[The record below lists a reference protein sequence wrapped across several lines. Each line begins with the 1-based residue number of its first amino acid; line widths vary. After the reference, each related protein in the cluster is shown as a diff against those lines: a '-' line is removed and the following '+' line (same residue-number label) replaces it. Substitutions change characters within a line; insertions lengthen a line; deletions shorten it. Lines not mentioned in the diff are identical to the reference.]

1 MMKKG
6 LAAAAALLMLLTAAG
21 CSDQDTSSSTAD
33 AASSVTTAETT
44 STEVTTTVD
53 IEALMPQEE
62 ELDPSP
68 ISFQDIAFQVPAGW
82 GNLNVENLVVWYPND
97 GSGSLTVQCF
107 PKDELE
113 VSGTDEKDLLKNLGQ
128 NLAKGQTVFS
138 EVWNELLGTDAYAI
152 TYSPETD
159 ASADTAQK
167 VNLSVLFYVNDVP
180 YAMTFANYTGT
191 SPVLKDSGAILNTV
205 QLRDASDSTDTTD
218 ATTDT
223 TTDETDTETETETED
238 TTSESEN

>member
-1 MMKKG
+1 M
-6 LAAAAALLMLLTAAG
+6 
-21 CSDQDTSSSTAD
+21 
-33 AASSVTTAETT
+33 
-44 STEVTTTVD
+44 
-53 IEALMPQEE
+53 
-62 ELDPSP
+62 
-68 ISFQDIAFQVPAGW
+68 
-82 GNLNVENLVVWYPND
+82 
-97 GSGSLTVQCF
+97 QCF
-107 PKDELE
+107 PEDELE
-113 VSGTDEKDLLKNLGQ
+113 ITGTDEKDLLKNLGQ

-159 ASADTAQK
+159 ASVDTAQK
-167 VNLSVLFYVNDVP
+167 VNLSVLFYVNDLP

-191 SPVLKDSGAILNTV
+191 SPVLKNSGAILNTV

-223 TTDETDTETETETED
+223 TTDETDTETETEA

>member
-1 MMKKG
+1 MNEN
-6 LAAAAALLMLLTAAG
+6 
-21 CSDQDTSSSTAD
+21 TSGIIVFIRFFGILIKVHTCYNVRCRITYQNNIYSSP
-33 AASSVTTAETT
+33 VNN
-44 STEVTTTVD
+44 
-53 IEALMPQEE
+53 L
-62 ELDPSP
+62 
-68 ISFQDIAFQVPAGW
+68 

-107 PKDELE
+107 PEDELE
-113 VSGTDEKDLLKNLGQ
+113 ITGTDEKDLLKNLGQ

-159 ASADTAQK
+159 ASVDTAQK
-167 VNLSVLFYVNDVP
+167 VNLSVLFYVNDLP

-191 SPVLKDSGAILNTV
+191 SPVLKNSGAILNTV

-218 ATTDT
+218 ATDT
-223 TTDETDTETETETED
+223 ATDETDTETETEA